1 MPLATTLQQTI
12 QGHSKIHNL
21 ESLLQYFYK
30 LELDNANNIFEWRL
44 EHIFKQT
51 PTTKYKLII
60 KVIRQ
65 GRLVTTTEVSAVS
78 HVVLIKTLNFS
89 LSRW

>member
-12 QGHSKIHNL
+12 QGHSNIHNL

-30 LELDNANNIFEWRL
+30 LELDNANK
-44 EHIFKQT
+44 HIFKQT
-51 PTTKYKLII
+51 PTAKYKLII

-65 GRLVTTTEVSAVS
+65 GRLVTTTEVSALS